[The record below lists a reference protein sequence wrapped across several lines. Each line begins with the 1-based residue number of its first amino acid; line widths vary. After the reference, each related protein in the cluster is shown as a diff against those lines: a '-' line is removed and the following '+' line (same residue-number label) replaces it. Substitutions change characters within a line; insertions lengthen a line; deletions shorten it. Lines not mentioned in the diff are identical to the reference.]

1 MRHKKAGWLIKQK
14 ELNMLYIGFS
24 NYSSKLYARLLC
36 NEYKHCA
43 PIIINGD
50 TAVIHQFVHINKIV
64 KITIQKKDLKILRRH
79 GWKFIKYP
87 TDTERIPD
95 FFYLTCVQFTKS
107 VCGIKN
113 IKIQTPLALF
123 KYLNGK

>member
-1 MRHKKAGWLIKQK
+1 
-14 ELNMLYIGFS
+14 MLYIGFS
-24 NYSSKLYARLLC
+24 NYSNKPHAKLLC
-36 NEYKHCA
+36 KEYKHCA
-43 PIIINGD
+43 PIVINGD
-50 TAVIHQFVHINKIV
+50 TAVIYQFVRINKIV
-64 KITIQKKDLKILRRH
+64 KITVQKKDLKMLRRH

-87 TDTERIPD
+87 IDTKCIPYCI
-95 FFYLTCVQFTKS
+95 YLTCVQFTKS